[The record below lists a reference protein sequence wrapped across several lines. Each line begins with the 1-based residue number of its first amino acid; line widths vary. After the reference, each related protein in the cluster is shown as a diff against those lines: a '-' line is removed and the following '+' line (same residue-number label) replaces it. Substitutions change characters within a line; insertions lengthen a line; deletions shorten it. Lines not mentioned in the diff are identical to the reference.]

1 MSIYISNS
9 LYISG
14 ALGDDY
20 NANNPVIGYHSVL
33 LPSDITAPDSISARP
48 AVNAWTPDTAQVWE
62 GEGYQGVPAQYE
74 AHLQLENSANATVNY
89 IGIARH
95 NFGSAQLP
103 YTIQR
108 SDNGGALWYDV
119 TVERLPANNDAII
132 HYFDDVNSGLF
143 RIRFRKF
150 GSDID
155 APIVG
160 HVKLGEA
167 LVLQRRIYVGHAPAS
182 IAKKV
187 KRSTYGSE
195 NGQYLGQ
202 VIQRTYLTTSIEQ
215 ENNSPDFVRE
225 YIVPFINHVN
235 GQVVVE
241 DTAPSTFFFAWR
253 PEDYPN
259 EVVYGWTRD
268 NISPENQGGDRLGGR
283 MSWNCS
289 VEAIS

>member
-1 MSIYISNS
+1 MSIYVSNS
-9 LYISG
+9 LYLTG
-14 ALGDDY
+14 AAGDDF

-33 LPSDITAPDSISARP
+33 LPSDITAPGSVSIRP
-48 AVNAWTPDTAQVWE
+48 AVSAWTPDTAQVWE

-74 AHLQLENSANATVNY
+74 KHLQFENSKNATINY

-108 SDNGGALWYDV
+108 SDNGGTLWYDV
-119 TVERLPANNDAII
+119 TAERLPRNDDAII
-132 HYFDDVNSGLF
+132 HYFDGVNSGLF
-143 RIRFRKF
+143 RIRLRKF
-150 GSDID
+150 GSDIY

-160 HVKLGEA
+160 HVKLGKA

-225 YIVPFINHVN
+225 NIVPFIDHVN

-241 DTAPSTFFFAWR
+241 DTAPTTFFFAWR
-253 PEDYPN
+253 PSDYPN

-268 NISPENQGGDRLGGR
+268 NISPENQGGDRIGGR
-283 MSWNCS
+283 MSWSCS
-289 VEAIS
+289 VEAIA